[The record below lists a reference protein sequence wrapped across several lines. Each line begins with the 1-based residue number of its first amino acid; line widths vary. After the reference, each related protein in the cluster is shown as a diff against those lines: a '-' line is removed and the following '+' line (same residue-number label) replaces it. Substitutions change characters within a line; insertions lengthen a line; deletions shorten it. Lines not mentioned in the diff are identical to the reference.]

1 MDIQTLAGSPR
12 NERGG
17 GQVSRLADVS
27 ATAPPFEAT
36 ITGQTREIP
45 HVRL

>member
-36 ITGQTREIP
+36 ITGQTCEIP

>member
-1 MDIQTLAGSPR
+1 MDIQTLADSPR

-27 ATAPPFEAT
+27 ATAPPSEAT
-36 ITGQTREIP
+36 ITGQTRQIP
-45 HVRL
+45 RVRL

>member
-1 MDIQTLAGSPR
+1 MDIQTLADSPR

-17 GQVSRLADVS
+17 GQVSRLVDVS
-27 ATAPPFEAT
+27 ATAPPSEAT

-45 HVRL
+45 RVRL